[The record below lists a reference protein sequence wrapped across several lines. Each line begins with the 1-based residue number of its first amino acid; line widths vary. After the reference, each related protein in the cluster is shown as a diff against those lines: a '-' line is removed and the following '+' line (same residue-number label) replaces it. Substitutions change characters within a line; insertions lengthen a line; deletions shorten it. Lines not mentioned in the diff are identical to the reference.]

1 MDSKTTTTYVPTT
14 IYVGTYWYQYIFA
27 DRNQFYRER
36 KVNYRARAGFDQH
49 LRAETKTIP
58 I

>member
-1 MDSKTTTTYVPTT
+1 MDYKTTTYVL
-14 IYVGTYWYQYIFA
+14 QYILYGTQSILA
-27 DRNQFYRER
+27 DRNQFHRER